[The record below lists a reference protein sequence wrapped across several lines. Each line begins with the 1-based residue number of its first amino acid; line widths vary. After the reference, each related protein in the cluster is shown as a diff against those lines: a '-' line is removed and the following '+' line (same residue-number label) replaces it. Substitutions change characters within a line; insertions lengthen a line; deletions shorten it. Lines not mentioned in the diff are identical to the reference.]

1 MTTKH
6 ITPQEAFDMV
16 SKWAGRMNVWREVT
30 DRRIKDLY
38 ILVALQTVVMALLTF
53 YVLSGGVW

>member
-1 MTTKH
+1 MTTK
-6 ITPQEAFDMV
+6 TPQEAFDMV
-16 SKWAGRMNVWREVT
+16 AKWANKMNEWREVT
-30 DRRIKDLY
+30 ERKVKDLY